1 MEMRHHK
8 LEIMLKDR
16 KIGKSDRKIGSDFEK
31 KKIGSENRIGHFF
44 EIVPSLIMSVITI
57 GIPNHL
63 IPTIHFNFMNK

>member
-44 EIVPSLIMSVITI
+44 KIVPSLITHRS
-57 GIPNHL
+57 GD
-63 IPTIHFNFMNK
+63 FNVGVRLQWYDPPQ